1 MIKSINDKILIV
13 EDSISI
19 DELYRKLSFV
29 SKDKV
34 FPGVAIILND
44 KKLTGVVTDGD
55 IRRAYSKDIDFKT
68 GAKGIMSSNPFYIH
82 ENEVPKLSKRKR
94 SEFFSRKPK
103 FIPILNSKDEVI
115 DVLEY
120 DFLFSSISEND
131 FKVIVYGLGF
141 VGFTLSIVM
150 ADNEMEVLGIDT
162 NTSLVSDLNNFK
174 SHIKEPGLN
183 QILESR
189 LNKNI
194 FFRDSI
200 IKKEPFKKAV
210 HIISVGTPLA
220 NDNSPDLN
228 AIYSVLNSICSVLS
242 IGDLVM
248 LRSTVPLRTTRT
260 VVIPYI
266 EKSTNL
272 KAGLDFFVAF
282 TPERT
287 VEGDAINE
295 LKSLPQIIG
304 GYSKKCQQEARNFWS
319 KISKTIVNVGSLE
332 AAEMVK
338 LINNTFRDISFS
350 FANEVAMKCDE
361 FNINSFELINAA
373 NEGYPRNKISL
384 PSPGVGGYCL
394 TKDPY
399 LFSYDSFLPFK
410 SLGEKS
416 REINNHASNYPLKI
430 FNEYVVGRGFKSHK
444 LKVLILGLTFK
455 GLPENND
462 TRGSVSLQVMDKLQ
476 QSNYIV
482 ELFDFSLRK
491 EKDNKFKLVSSLA
504 KNSSKYDAIFI
515 MNNHPKNTS
524 IETEIMFHKKP
535 LFLFD
540 GWNMLNRNQIAI
552 NKNITYSTMG
562 YVSNR

>member
-1 MIKSINDKILIV
+1 EN
-13 EDSISI
+13 
-19 DELYRKLSFV
+19 KLAS
-29 SKDKV
+29 
-34 FPGVAIILND
+34 
-44 KKLTGVVTDGD
+44 
-55 IRRAYSKDIDFKT
+55 
-68 GAKGIMSSNPFYIH
+68 
-82 ENEVPKLSKRKR
+82 LSKEKI
-94 SEFFSRKPK
+94 SEFFNRKPK
-103 FIPILNSKDEVI
+103 FIPILNFNDEVV
-115 DVLEY
+115 DVLDY
-120 DFLFSSISEND
+120 DNILNTIPGDD
-131 FKVIVYGLGF
+131 FKVVVYGLGF

-150 ADNEMEVLGIDT
+150 ADNDIEVLGIDT

-194 FFRDSI
+194 FFKDSI
-200 IKKEPFKKAV
+200 IKNEPFKKAV

-228 AIYSVLNSICSVLS
+228 AIYSVLNSICSVIS

-260 VVIPYI
+260 VVIPHI

-272 KAGLDFFVAF
+272 KAGVDFFVAF

-304 GYSKKCQQEARNFWS
+304 GYSKKCQQEASSFWS

-350 FANEVAMKCDE
+350 FANEVALKCDE
-361 FNINSFELINAA
+361 FNINSFELINSA

-430 FNEYVVGRGFKSHK
+430 FNEYVKGQGFKSLK

-462 TRGSVSLQVMDKLQ
+462 TRGSISLDVLAKLQ
-476 QSNYIV
+476 QSNYII
-482 ELFDFSLRK
+482 ELFDFSLKK
-491 EKDNKFKLVSSLA
+491 EKNNEFTLIRSLV
-504 KNSSKYDAIFI
+504 KNTSEFDAIFI
-515 MNNHPKNTS
+515 MNNHPENAS
-524 IETEIMFHKKP
+524 IETELMSHKKP

-540 GWNMLNRNQIAI
+540 GWNLLNENQIAI
-552 NKNITYSTMG
+552 NENIT
-562 YVSNR
+562 